1 MRDSIS
7 LKQTLGRKLGQKLGL
22 PEPMIKMLGNL
33 GTPPRIQDFVDGLRW
48 NHSRQETANS
58 VVRVLEDGAAHCFE
72 GALVA
77 AAALWLAGHPPLLVD
92 MGAEKDDDHVLAV
105 FRRGRH
111 WGAISKSNSAF
122 LRYRDPIHRSLRE
135 LAISYFPNYMRSR
148 RKTLRTYS
156 VPVDLQRVDPDL
168 WVTRRGFC
176 GEVIDL
182 LTTARHFQIL
192 PRGMTADTLRPI
204 DSIVTQAARLRE
216 HPL

>member
-1 MRDSIS
+1 MVKILGS
-7 LKQTLGRKLGQKLGL
+7 LA
-22 PEPMIKMLGNL
+22 
-33 GTPPRIQDFVDGLRW
+33 TPPRIQDFVDGLHW
-48 NHSRQETANS
+48 NHSRQLTANS
-58 VVRVLEDGAAHCFE
+58 VVRVMEDGAAHCFE

-105 FRRGRH
+105 FRHGRY

-156 VPVDLQRVDPDL
+156 VPVDLQRVDPRL

-176 GEVIDL
+176 AEVIDL
-182 LTTARHFQIL
+182 LTTARHFDIL
-192 PRGMTADTLRPI
+192 PRGMGANSLRPI
-204 DSIVTQAARLRE
+204 DPIVTAAARLRE
-216 HPL
+216 HPPATAG